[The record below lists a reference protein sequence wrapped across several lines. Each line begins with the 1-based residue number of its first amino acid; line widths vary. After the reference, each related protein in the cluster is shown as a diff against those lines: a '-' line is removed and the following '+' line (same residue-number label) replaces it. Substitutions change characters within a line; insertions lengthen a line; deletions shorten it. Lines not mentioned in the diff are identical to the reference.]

1 MAFYPSSAIS
11 LFNRSFHLE
20 NHLQYYQTPQT
31 RTGPDLTIMGGSAS
45 KSANSALN
53 VSLQNVMNSGTVYA
67 YITGQAI
74 DNNNAL
80 FLLQADGQ
88 TPYYPTSP
96 TSTGA
101 ALAVDCGILL
111 GGPGTNRIVTIP
123 RIAGG
128 RIWFCVNDRLT
139 FLLNPGPG
147 LVEPS
152 VSNPSDPNYN
162 KNWGFCEFTFNNLQL
177 FANITYVD
185 FVSLPIALTLLN
197 TSGASQH
204 VAGIPANGLD
214 TACSGLIAQNNVD
227 NAGWDQLIVKSS
239 SGGNLRALSPNT
251 GHVMNGNLFSGY
263 YAGYINAVWAKY
275 ESADLTIN
283 TQAQW
288 GNVVGRVVS
297 GLLTFPGVG
306 TFAQPSAA
314 DIFSCSTGPFA
325 ASPTNT
331 AEMGNIGARLAAAF
345 NRSTLL
351 VDSNQPEGELVS
363 TYYESSPTNHY
374 SRIVH
379 GVNLDGRGYAF
390 PYDDVGSSSGGDQ
403 SGSVSDGSP
412 ALLTVAVG
420 GKGVQVSNT
429 VKASKWRVVRNIR
442 RSLN

>member
-1 MAFYPSSAIS
+1 
-11 LFNRSFHLE
+11 
-20 NHLQYYQTPQT
+20 
-31 RTGPDLTIMGGSAS
+31 MGGIVS
-45 KSANSALN
+45 KSSSSLN
-53 VSLQNVMNSGTVYA
+53 VSLQNITNSAIVYA

-80 FLLQADGQ
+80 VMLQADGR

-96 TSTGA
+96 SSNGS
-101 ALAVDCGILL
+101 ALAVDCGIQL
-111 GGPGTNRIVTIP
+111 GGPGTNRIITIP

-128 RIWFCVNDRLT
+128 RIWFCVDDRLT

-162 KNWGFCEFTFNNLQL
+162 KNWGFCEFTFNSFQL

-185 FVSLPIALTLLN
+185 FVGLPISLRLLN
-197 TSGASQH
+197 TSGASQQ

-214 TACSGLIAQNNVD
+214 TVCSGLIAQNDVD
-227 NAGWDQLIVKSS
+227 GAGWDQLIVRSWT
-239 SGGNLRALSPNT
+239 GGNLRALSPNT

-263 YAGYINAVWAKY
+263 YASYVNAVWHQY
-275 ESADLTIN
+275 TNSDLTIN

-288 GNVVGRVVS
+288 CNVVGRVVN

-306 TFAQPSAA
+306 TFSQPSAA

-325 ASPTNT
+325 ASPANT
-331 AEMGNIGARLAAAF
+331 AEMGDIGARLAAAF

-351 VDSNQPEGELVS
+351 INSKQPEGENVG
-363 TYYESSPTNHY
+363 TYYNTSPTNHY

-379 GVNLDGRGYAF
+379 GVNLDARGYAF
-390 PYDDVGSSSGGDQ
+390 PYDDVGPSSGGDQ

-420 GKGVQVSNT
+420 GDGVNVSNT
-429 VKASKWRVVRNIR
+429 VKASKWRVGKRIR
-442 RSLN
+442 WPLI